1 MMKTLDQ
8 RLEDLWV
15 EPVIGL
21 ETHVELN
28 TRSKMFC
35 SCKNEESKEPNKYV
49 CPICTW
55 HVGVLPQP
63 NAEAIAKTVK
73 LGIAIKSKIL
83 DIIDWDR
90 KHYEYPDLPKWFQLT
105 QLEHPIVMWWEVR
118 CIRNDGTEFSVDLD
132 HIHLEE
138 DAGKLVHKEGYSLV
152 DFNRSGRALIE
163 IVTKP
168 SIKRIDDAIV
178 YLESI
183 QNLVRS
189 LHISEADMEKGHL
202 RSDISIS
209 LRKKGE
215 EKLNERTEIKNLNSF
230 KFAKDAINKEIETQV
245 RHWEKTGE
253 AKTDQLTVLWDEKTK
268 TIKIMRTKENAND
281 YRFIKEPDIPA
292 IDISD
297 LKKDIEV
304 EYAFLP
310 YEIEKKLMEV
320 WLTVLESKYFSS
332 NIQKAHTLF
341 AINDKVGDLL
351 GIAKIL
357 MNHVSDAEYK
367 ILDVEIIAGLLLYHK
382 EKKFAKDLLKDVVK
396 KILIDP
402 TFDYQTYV
410 LEHQSSGEDFSHMV
424 DQVLSEKQDIVRK
437 IQAGDTKKIN
447 VLVWEVIKLLW
458 KSSAAEQIKQEIIK
472 KISVWETD
480 KEHLSS
486 KDDAVEQKDKEKMVV
501 LSTYRT
507 HKIKELSEKDIGK
520 EVKLTWWIASIR
532 DHGDLVFIDLREDD
546 HVFQVKFSKKDFPD
560 IEKITRYKKESVIL
574 VSWSICQRDKDDINK
589 KISSGT
595 IELDTRSI
603 DILSESRTLPFEIKE
618 SKKVN
623 EQQRLQYRFLDL
635 RNEKVK
641 KNIVMRHRVIRTM
654 REVLDNKDFIE
665 VETPILNKGT
675 DEWSREFI
683 VPSRIH
689 PGSFYVLPQA
699 PQQIKQMLMV
709 SGVDKYYQIARC
721 FRDEDDKGDRQ
732 PEFTQLDMEMAFTKP
747 EEVMGIID
755 ELLLKIV
762 KTYYPEKKILSPKIV
777 RIPYAEAMEKYGSD
791 KPDIRFGLEMKD
803 ITDIVKDTDFKVFKA
818 PIEKWG
824 IVKCIKV
831 EKNLTKKDIEH
842 LTHLAISKWLWGL
855 AYIIVHEDQ
864 LQSPIIKYLGEDVS
878 ARIVAKAEAKPG
890 DVIFFSASDPETTN
904 KALDQVRRELGKMLK
919 LYDDDTLAFCWI
931 TDFPMFEKTDEGK
944 WKFTHNP
951 FSMPKIEHID
961 WLIKGEHVDQIHA
974 QQYDIVLNGNE
985 IGWWSIRSHI
995 PEILKATYKVMGY
1008 TKEQTQHSVGHMLDA
1023 FSYGVPPHGGI
1034 ALGLDRLMMILQ
1046 KESSIREVIAFPKN
1060 GSAQDLLFK
1069 SPSALSDSTL
1079 KQANIKII

>member
-1 MMKTLDQ
+1 MKTLDQ
-8 RLEDLWV
+8 RLDDLWL
-15 EPVIGL
+15 EPVIWL

-28 TRSKMFC
+28 TKSKMFC
-35 SCKNEESKEPNKYV
+35 SCANAESKDPNKHI

-63 NAEAIAKTVK
+63 NAEAISKTVK
-73 LGIAIKSKIL
+73 LGVAIQSKVL

-105 QLEHPIVMWWEVR
+105 QLDRPIVVWWEIR
-118 CIRNDGTEFSVDLD
+118 CIRNDGSEFDVHLD

-138 DAGKLVHKEGYSLV
+138 DAGKLLHKEWYSLV
-152 DFNRSGRALIE
+152 DFNRAGRALIE

-168 SIKRIDDAIV
+168 SIKKIDDAV
-178 YLESI
+178 LYLESI

-189 LHISEADMEKGHL
+189 LHISEADMEKWHL

-209 LRKKGE
+209 LRKKWE
-215 EKLNERTEIKNLNSF
+215 DVLNERTEIKNLNSF
-230 KFAKDAINKEIETQV
+230 KFAKEAISKEIETQL
-245 RHWEKTGE
+245 RHREETGQP
-253 AKTDQLTVLWDEKTK
+253 KKDQLTVLWDEKTK

-281 YRFIKEPDIPA
+281 YRYIKEPDIPA
-292 IDISD
+292 IDISE
-297 LKKDIEV
+297 LKKDIQV
-304 EYAFLP
+304 DYALLP
-310 YEIEKKLMEV
+310 YEIEKKLIGI
-320 WLTVLESKYFSS
+320 WLSVLESRYFSS
-332 NIQKAHTLF
+332 DIQKAHTLF

-357 MNHVSDAEYK
+357 MNYVSEQDYA
-367 ILDVEIIAGLLLYHK
+367 ILDVEKISELLLFYISK
-382 EKKFAKDLLKDVVK
+382 NFSKDLLKDAIKASIKNPDFDYKQFVVSHESLEEDYSQIIDG
-396 KILIDP
+396 ILI
-402 TFDYQTYV
+402 
-410 LEHQSSGEDFSHMV
+410 
-424 DQVLSEKQDIVRK
+424 EKQDIVDK
-437 IQAGDTKKIN
+437 IKAGDEKKVN
-447 VLVWEVIKLLW
+447 VLVGEVVKRGWNKIHAK
-458 KSSAAEQIKQEIIK
+458 QIKEELLAKIGGIIKDGQEI
-472 KISVWETD
+472 WERQQATMV
-480 KEHLSS
+480 ESS
-486 KDDAVEQKDKEKMVV
+486 SEFVV
-501 LSTYRT
+501 LSDYRT
-507 HKIKELSEKDIGK
+507 HKLKDLSEEDIGK

-546 HVFQVKFSKKDFPD
+546 FVFQIKCSKKDFPD
-560 IEKITRYKKESVIL
+560 IEKITKYKKESVVLIDGL
-574 VSWSICQRDKDDINK
+574 ICKRDKDDINT

-595 IELDTRSI
+595 IELDARSI
-603 DILSESRTLPFEIKE
+603 KVLSESRVLPFEIKE

-641 KNIVMRHRVIRTM
+641 KNIVMRHKVIRMM
-654 REVLDNKDFIE
+654 RDFLDKKDFIE

-699 PQQIKQMLMV
+699 PQQIKQMLMA
-709 SGVDKYYQIARC
+709 SGVDKYYQVARC
-721 FRDEDDKGDRQ
+721 FRDEDDKWDRQ
-732 PEFTQLDMEMAFTKP
+732 PEFTQLDMEMAFVSP
-747 EEVMGIID
+747 DDVMWIID
-755 ELLLKIV
+755 EVLLKVV
-762 KTYYPEKKILSPKIV
+762 KTYYPEKKLLSPKIV
-777 RIPYAEAMEKYGSD
+777 RISYAEAMEKYGSD
-791 KPDIRFGLEMKD
+791 KPDIRFWLEMKD
-803 ITDIVKDTDFKVFKA
+803 ITDIVKDTEFKVFKA

-831 EKNLTKKDIEH
+831 EKDITKKDIEY
-842 LTHLAISKWLWGL
+842 LTKLAISKWLWGL

-878 ARIVAKAEAKPG
+878 ARIVEKAGAKPG
-890 DVIFFSASDPETTN
+890 DIIFFSASDPETTN

-985 IGWWSIRSHI
+985 IGGGSIRSHV

-1023 FSYGVPPHGGI
+1023 FSYGVPPHGWI
-1034 ALGLDRLMMILQ
+1034 ALGIDRLMMILQ

-1069 SPSALSDSTL
+1069 SPSPLSSATL
-1079 KQANIKII
+1079 KQANIKSI

>member
-1 MMKTLDQ
+1 MKTLDQ
-8 RLEDLWV
+8 RLEDLWI

-28 TRSKMFC
+28 TKSKMFC
-35 SCKNEESKEPNKYV
+35 SCKNEETKSPNKYV
-49 CPICTW
+49 CPVCTW
-55 HVGVLPQP
+55 HMGVLPQP
-63 NAEAIAKTVK
+63 NAEAIVKTVK
-73 LGIAIKSKIL
+73 LGLSTQSKIL

-105 QLEHPIVMWWEVR
+105 QLDRPIVVWGEIH

-132 HIHLEE
+132 HVHLEE

-152 DFNRSGRALIE
+152 DFNRAWRALVE

-168 SIKRIDDAIV
+168 SIKKINDAIV
-178 YLESI
+178 YLESV

-189 LHISEADMEKGHL
+189 LGISEADMEKGHL

-209 LRKKGE
+209 LRKKWE
-215 EKLNERTEIKNLNSF
+215 DVLNERTEIKNLNSF
-230 KFAKDAINKEIETQV
+230 KFAKEAITKEIESQLH
-245 RHWEKTGE
+245 HWEETGQP
-253 AKTDQLTVLWDEKTK
+253 KKDQITVLWDEKTK
-268 TIKIMRTKENAND
+268 TIKVMRTKENAND
-281 YRFIKEPDIPA
+281 YRYIKEPDIPA

-297 LKKDIEV
+297 LKKDITV
-304 EYAFLP
+304 QYSLLP
-310 YEIEKKLMEV
+310 YEIEKKLIGA
-320 WLTVLESKYFSS
+320 WLSPLEAKYFSS
-332 NIQKAHTLF
+332 DIQKAHILF
-341 AINDKVGDLL
+341 SINDTIWDLF

-357 MNHVSDAEYK
+357 MNYISDQDYK
-367 ILDVEIIAGLLLYHK
+367 TMDVQKVIDLLLYYREH
-382 EKKFAKDLLKDVVK
+382 KFAKDLLKDVFK
-396 KILIDP
+396 KIVQDSE
-402 TFDYQTYV
+402 FDYTSYIASHESDQK
-410 LEHQSSGEDFSHMV
+410 DFSSIV
-424 DQVLSEKQDIVRK
+424 DQVLVDKSDIVQK
-437 IQAGDTKKIN
+437 VIKWDIKKIN
-447 VLVWEVIKLLW
+447 VLVWETIKILW
-458 KSSAAEQIKQEIIK
+458 KSSYAQQIKEDILK
-472 KISVWETD
+472 KLSLSDSSV
-480 KEHLSS
+480 SS
-486 KDDAVEQKDKEKMVV
+486 KDSSLEKDIQDKEQSEIVV
-501 LSTYRT
+501 LSQYRS

-520 EVKLTWWIASIR
+520 EVKLTWWIASVR

-546 HVFQVKFSKKDFPD
+546 HVFQVKCSKQDFPD
-560 IEKITRYKKESVIL
+560 LEKITRYKKESVIL
-574 VSWSICQRDKDDINK
+574 VQGPICQRDKDDINT
-589 KISSGT
+589 KITSGT
-595 IELDTRSI
+595 IELDARTI
-603 DILSESRTLPFEIKE
+603 TVLSESRVLPFEIKE

-641 KNIVMRHRVIRTM
+641 KNIVMRHKVIRMM
-654 REVLDNKDFIE
+654 RDFLDKKDFIE
-665 VETPILNKGT
+665 VETPILNKWT

-709 SGVDKYYQIARC
+709 SGVDKYYQVARC

-732 PEFTQLDMEMAFTKP
+732 PEFTQLDMEMAFVSP
-747 EEVMGIID
+747 DDVMKTID
-755 ELLLKIV
+755 GLLMKIV
-762 KTYYPEKKILSPKIV
+762 KTYYPEKKLLFPKIV
-777 RIPYAEAMEKYGSD
+777 RIPYVEAMEKYWSD

-803 ITDIVKDTDFKVFKA
+803 ITDIVKSTEFKVFRD

-831 EKNLTKKDIEH
+831 EKDITKKDIEH
-842 LTHLAISKWLWGL
+842 LTKLAISKWLWGL

-878 ARIVAKAEAKPG
+878 AKIVEKAEAKPG
-890 DVIFFSASDPETTN
+890 DIIFFSASDPETTN

-985 IGWWSIRSHI
+985 IGGWSIRSHV

-1023 FSYGVPPHGGI
+1023 FSYGVPPHGWI
-1034 ALGLDRLMMILQ
+1034 ALGIDRLMMILQ

-1069 SPSALSDSTL
+1069 SPSPLSPATL
-1079 KQANIKII
+1079 KQANIKSI